1 VNGITTLG
9 LSSATLTA
17 IYAAD
22 GTASAPPYRFWS
34 TNSGMYHP
42 GSDGL
47 AFATNSVRRGGWNSA
62 GAFDLTGA
70 ATFSSTLAVTGSV
83 GFGTSGSTG
92 CRLDIR
98 GTGNTSSTYGLVV
111 VDYATTHNNFWVR
124 DDGVIYVRAGGT
136 FDAGITVNGYSYFTV
151 TQNSVWAL
159 AVSNSGS
166 TSAHGLYVNIGAS
179 STGIPFRVD
188 INGSQKFAVNN
199 DGSVTVNGTLTES
212 SSITLKENIN
222 PITNALSLIGNIT
235 GYTYDRKDGTAKNQS
250 GFLAEEIANIIPS
263 VVSFDEAGN
272 PTGVQYTKIIAYLVE
287 SIKEL
292 KAELDIIKRV

>member
-1 VNGITTLG
+1 
-9 LSSATLTA
+9 
-17 IYAAD
+17 
-22 GTASAPPYRFWS
+22 
-34 TNSGMYHP
+34 
-42 GSDGL
+42 
-47 AFATNSVRRGGWNSA
+47 
-62 GAFDLTGA
+62 
-70 ATFSSTLAVTGSV
+70 
-83 GFGTSGSTG
+83 
-92 CRLDIR
+92 
-98 GTGNTSSTYGLVV
+98 LVV
-111 VDYATTHNNFWVR
+111 GDYATTHNNFWVR

-151 TQNSVWAL
+151 TQNSTWAL
-159 AVSNSGS
+159 SVSNSGS

-199 DGSVTVNGTLTES
+199 DGNVTVNGTLTES